1 MAVAAC
7 LSIKRNS
14 LSILQYWSILHQ
26 WSLRSHKKGASG
38 TVAPLFF
45 WMKYHITAQQSLIFL

>member
-45 WMKYHITAQQSLIFL
+45 WMKGG